1 MLVRRTPPI
10 IYNMLHTT
18 VRMIDEPSGT
28 NIQGESPDVEPV
40 VETDEAT
47 ILTESP
53 RPRSAPC

>member
-1 MLVRRTPPI
+1 
-10 IYNMLHTT
+10 
-18 VRMIDEPSGT
+18 MIDEPSGT